1 MRTTI
6 TIPDDLAREARDLA
20 DGRSL
25 SHLARDALREAVD
38 RLKAERL
45 ARELDEGYRS
55 EAQNP
60 SLDPAWTAVESEEL

>member
-6 TIPDDLAREARDLA
+6 TIPDDLAREARELA

-25 SHLARDALREAVD
+25 SQFARDAVHDAVK

-45 ARELDEGYRS
+45 ARELDEGYRA
-55 EAQNP
+55 EAQDP
-60 SLDPAWTAVESEEL
+60 SLDPAWTAIESEEL